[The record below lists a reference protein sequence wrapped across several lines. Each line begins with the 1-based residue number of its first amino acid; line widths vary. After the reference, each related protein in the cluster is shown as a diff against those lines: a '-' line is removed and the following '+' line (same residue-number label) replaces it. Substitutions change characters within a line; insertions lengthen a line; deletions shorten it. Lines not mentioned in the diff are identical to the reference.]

1 MSSRAT
7 LWSALIPGTLA
18 VAFAGW
24 LIACGSDSKAQ
35 NGDAGT
41 TQEGGAADGAPEPTP
56 EQQFR
61 ALEPALTA
69 KCGGTNGVCHVI
81 GSFSHAPTWL
91 AKPDAYVSAK
101 AYKGII
107 PFSGDTSDSILL
119 TQAEHEGPSL
129 QSSPDLFGKVRAW
142 IEAEVG
148 AKKLPETDPL
158 SIIDGQNTIDLTK
171 LMPSLPGAKLTFLAQ
186 TNNDILTLTSMKIY
200 SSPMGG
206 VHIDS
211 PFFVIVPKSGP
222 VIADPV
228 TNGFTG
234 PLDIQ
239 KNTSQDFYSG
249 NIILLKWASTSHLR
263 VAFKVYGP
271 LVSTVD
277 AGPSGACTNIASF
290 MTNAKPAFF
299 SNTLT
304 IPPDAGVAAGPGS
317 CTSCHNGGDEVAR
330 NAMDLTTLGTDD
342 ANACAQARNFIN
354 FGDKTK
360 STLVLNPQGLSN
372 PGHPITT
379 LMANDP
385 IVVGLKQ
392 WVTDENP

>member
-1 MSSRAT
+1 MSRAT
-7 LWSALIPGTLA
+7 LWSALVPGGLA

-24 LIACGSDSKAQ
+24 LFACSSDSKAQ
-35 NGDAGT
+35 PGDGGT
-41 TQEGGAADGAPEPTP
+41 NQEGGTGEGGVEPTP

-61 ALEPALTA
+61 ALEPELTA
-69 KCGGTNGVCHVI
+69 KCGGTNGVCHVQ

-91 AKPDAYVSAK
+91 AKPDAYISAK

-107 PFSGDTSDSILL
+107 PASGDTSDSIVL

-148 AKKLPETDPL
+148 AKKLPETDPV

-171 LMPSLPGAKLTFLAQ
+171 LAPSLPGAKLTFLAQ
-186 TNNDILTLTSMKIY
+186 TNNDILTLSSMKIY

-206 VHIDS
+206 VRMDS

-234 PLDIQ
+234 PQDIA

-249 NIILLKWASTSHLR
+249 NIILLKWAATSQLR
-263 VAFKVYGP
+263 LAFKSYGP
-271 LVSTVD
+271 IVANVD
-277 AGPSGACTNIASF
+277 AGPSGACTNLTSFIA
-290 MTNAKPAFF
+290 NAKPAFN
-299 SNTLT
+299 SPTLT
-304 IPPDAGVAAGPGS
+304 IPPDAGVMPGMGA

-330 NAMDLTTLGTDD
+330 NAMDLSALGTDD
-342 ANACAQARNFIN
+342 AASCAQARNYILFA
-354 FGDKTK
+354 DKSK
-360 STLVLNPQGLSN
+360 SVLILNPQGMSN
-372 PGHPITT
+372 PGHPISS

-392 WVTDENP
+392 WVTDEAQ